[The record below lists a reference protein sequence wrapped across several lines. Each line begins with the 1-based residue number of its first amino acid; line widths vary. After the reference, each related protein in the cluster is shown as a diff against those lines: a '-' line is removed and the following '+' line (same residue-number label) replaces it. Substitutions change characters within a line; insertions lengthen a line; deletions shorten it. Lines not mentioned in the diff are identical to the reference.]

1 MPLFNAELTNYRLLT
16 STSADSGITINIY
29 QDAVEPKK
37 VNVVIISIAGD
48 IYQIERCISFKEA
61 LAIQADQLCADFDH
75 LFD

>member
-1 MPLFNAELTNYRLLT
+1 MPLHNAELTNFRLLT

-37 VNVVIISIAGD
+37 VNVVMISIAGD
-48 IYQIERCISFKEA
+48 LYQVERGITFKEA

-75 LFD
+75 FLE